1 MSGAAALSAARNRR
15 TNPQPKN
22 NASSNAV
29 SCANVPNKKGGPA
42 PQAKQPQAPQMTKAQ
57 QYAMQQQQQQQQQQR
72 PASSSSS
79 SSTALT
85 MPPLP
90 VLHPLQVLRLH
101 DNRLTSLEQEISQLL
116 LKPPAVATSATAL
129 QYGNPVN
136 NILPQVSN
144 VNNNIPEVWTLSEKT
159 AVLDRLSS
167 SERQV
172 TKLENLVLKL
182 QRDMMQQKM
191 QSMTAAAAAAVV
203 SPPPF
208 MRSMSSMG
216 QQMQMGQISM
226 SPMQIQQMNNLMF
239 SIDGDD
245 DDEEEETMEETA
257 SFTLNNDP
265 DNEDNDAADLLTVDQ
280 LDIDD
285 ITVPSVDSTQ
295 LLSRIGC

>member
-22 NASSNAV
+22 NASANAV
-29 SCANVPNKKGGPA
+29 SCANVPNKKNGPA
-42 PQAKQPQAPQMTKAQ
+42 PQAKQAQAPQMTKAQ
-57 QYAMQQQQQQQQQQR
+57 QYAMQQQQQEQQQQR
-72 PASSSSS
+72 PVTASGS
-79 SSTALT
+79 L
-85 MPPLP
+85 LP
-90 VLHPLQVLRLH
+90 VLHPLQVLKLH
-101 DNRLTSLEQEISQLL
+101 DNRITSLEQEMSHLTTIRS
-116 LKPPAVATSATAL
+116 
-129 QYGNPVN
+129 
-136 NILPQVSN
+136 LPQAPQVVPPPPRAAAASTT
-144 VNNNIPEVWTLSEKT
+144 VLPQTDVWTLSEKT
-159 AVLDRLSS
+159 AVLDRLST

-172 TKLENLVLKL
+172 TKLENLILKL
-182 QRDMMQQKM
+182 QRDIMQQKM
-191 QSMTAAAAAAVV
+191 QSMTAAAAAVV

-245 DDEEEETMEETA
+245 DEEGEEKEEPTEETE

-265 DNEDNDAADLLTVDQ
+265 DDDAAGLLTVDE

-295 LLSRIGC
+295 LLTRIGC

>member
-22 NASSNAV
+22 NASANAV
-29 SCANVPNKKGGPA
+29 SCANVPNKRGGGPA
-42 PQAKQPQAPQMTKAQ
+42 PQQAKQAQAPPQMTKAQ
-57 QYAMQQQQQQQQQQR
+57 QYAMQQQQQEQQQQPQR
-72 PASSSSS
+72 PVTASGSV
-79 SSTALT
+79 
-85 MPPLP
+85 LP
-90 VLHPLQVLRLH
+90 VLHPLQVLKLH
-101 DNRLTSLEQEISQLL
+101 DNRLTNLEQEISQLV
-116 LKPPAVATSATAL
+116 LKPPVATSATAL

-136 NILPQVSN
+136 NPVSN
-144 VNNNIPEVWTLSEKT
+144 KPEIWTLSEKT
-159 AVLDRLSS
+159 TVLDRLSA

-182 QRDMMQQKM
+182 QRDIMQQKM
-191 QSMTAAAAAAVV
+191 QSMTAAAAAVV

-245 DDEEEETMEETA
+245 GDEEEEEEPTEVTE
-257 SFTLNNDP
+257 SFTLNN
-265 DNEDNDAADLLTVDQ
+265 EDDDAAGLLTVDE
-280 LDIDD
+280 LDVDD